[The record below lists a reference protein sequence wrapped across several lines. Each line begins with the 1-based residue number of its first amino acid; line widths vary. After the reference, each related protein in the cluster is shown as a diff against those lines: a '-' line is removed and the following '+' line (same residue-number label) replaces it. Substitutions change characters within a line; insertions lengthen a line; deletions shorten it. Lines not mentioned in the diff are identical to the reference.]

1 SDNVVV
7 IWFVSECG
15 LLEIRGQKGF
25 ALLAF
30 CENPDDGVAM
40 VRPGARSLLDAYIR
54 AVTIE
59 VMVHFCLL
67 HVRRRHDGGET
78 SCGRPHLVSPRRPSR
93 PRLTCEQLDLRQR
106 GIHPLDGLVS
116 FVRLSAVLT
125 ARCANNRWRA
135 IGW

>member
-1 SDNVVV
+1 
-7 IWFVSECG
+7 
-15 LLEIRGQKGF
+15 
-25 ALLAF
+25 
-30 CENPDDGVAM
+30 M
-40 VRPGARSLLDAYIR
+40 VWPGARSLLDAHIR

-106 GIHPLDGLVS
+106 GIHPLDDLVS
-116 FVRLSAVLT
+116 FVSFLLCSRRGALITDGGRLAGEGDGMSPRVAT
-125 ARCANNRWRA
+125 SSNSCWFRTK
-135 IGW
+135 